1 MEPVTKLL
9 KIEGRVQGV
18 GFRYFMQRRARA
30 LGVTGWVRNRADG
43 GVEAV
48 VQGSAE
54 AVDAI
59 IAVAR
64 HGPPSAK
71 VTGVRIADA
80 VGEFT
85 EFELLPTE

>member
-18 GFRYFMQRRARA
+18 GFRYFIQRRARA
-30 LGVTGWVRNRADG
+30 LGITGWVRNRTDG

-54 AVDAI
+54 AADAI
-59 IAVAR
+59 IALAQR
-64 HGPPSAK
+64 GPPSAH
-71 VTGVRIADA
+71 VTGVSVSDA
-80 VGEFT
+80 SGQ
-85 EFELLPTE
+85 FESFDTLPTE

>member
-1 MEPVTKLL
+1 MEPVTKQL
-9 KIEGRVQGV
+9 KIEGLVQGV

-30 LGVTGWVRNRADG
+30 LGITGWVRNCTDG

-59 IAVAR
+59 IALAR
-64 HGPPSAK
+64 RGPPSAK
-71 VTGVRIADA
+71 VTGVEVSDA
-80 VGEFT
+80 NGRFT
-85 EFELLPTE
+85 AFDLLPTE